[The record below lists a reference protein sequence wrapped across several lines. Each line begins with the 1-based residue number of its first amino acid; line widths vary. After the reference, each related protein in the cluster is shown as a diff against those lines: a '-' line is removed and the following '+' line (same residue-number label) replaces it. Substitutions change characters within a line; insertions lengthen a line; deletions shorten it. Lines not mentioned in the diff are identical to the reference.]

1 LKSLVIGFYVVA
13 IIIQIYSIFS
23 SFWAFKKFKL
33 LAFGIMFIPLGLLII
48 LGDKLYYLS
57 ECCIKNDYSLIDAS
71 LYLTSSIFLWI
82 GLIGIQKLFDILGD
96 QKDKLELVSKH
107 DHLTEALSR
116 LEIESQIIKEIK
128 KSNRSHQSI
137 ALIMLDIDY
146 FKKLMT
152 PMATLLAIRFFKSSL
167 CIACLS

>member
-1 LKSLVIGFYVVA
+1 
-13 IIIQIYSIFS
+13 
-23 SFWAFKKFKL
+23 
-33 LAFGIMFIPLGLLII
+33 
-48 LGDKLYYLS
+48 
-57 ECCIKNDYSLIDAS
+57 
-71 LYLTSSIFLWI
+71 LTSSIFLWI

-146 FKKLMT
+146 FKKINDAYGHPVGDQVL
-152 PMATLLAIRFFKSSL
+152 
-167 CIACLS
+167 

>member
-1 LKSLVIGFYVVA
+1 MKSLVIGFYIVA

-33 LAFGIMFIPLGLLII
+33 LVFGIMFIPLGLLII

-71 LYLTSSIFLWI
+71 LYLTSSIFLWV
-82 GLIGIQKLFDILGD
+82 GLIGIQQLFGILGD

-116 LEIESQIIKEIK
+116 LKIESQIIKEIK
-128 KSNRSHQSI
+128 KVIVVIN
-137 ALIMLDIDY
+137 
-146 FKKLMT
+146 
-152 PMATLLAIRFFKSSL
+152 P
-167 CIACLS
+167 